1 MSFSSS
7 SSPSSS
13 SSRWITALLA
23 LAFFLPVAGHLRSHF
38 GVLPGV
44 PALAYFG
51 TVALGITVLLCC
63 YQSEREAKHHRD

>member
-1 MSFSSS
+1 
-7 SSPSSS
+7 
-13 SSRWITALLA
+13 
-23 LAFFLPVAGHLRSHF
+23 VAGHLRSHF